1 LKINVIKQNICA
13 MEYNTEREKIVI
25 SEYGRNIQVMI
36 RHLMDIEDR
45 KQRTEAAYFI
55 VNVMAQM
62 NPQVKESND
71 YMHKLWDHLHIIAKY
86 ELDVDGP
93 YPKPTPEMQKK
104 KPEHVGYQKNNIRYG
119 HYGQY
124 IYDVVKKVK
133 EMEDGP
139 KKQAIL
145 INIANQM
152 KRDYLNWNRDTVND
166 LLILDDLYK
175 ISGEEIALPME
186 TKLIPTSEIL
196 NKTQNQQQQNQKK
209 KNGSNNNNNKKN
221 NNNKNQPQAKQNN
234 PNRPNRKN

>member
-1 LKINVIKQNICA
+1 

-71 YMHKLWDHLHIIAKY
+71 YMHKLWDHLHIIADYK
-86 ELDVDGP
+86 LDVDGP
-93 YPKPTPEMQKK
+93 YPVPTPEMQKK

-175 ISGEEIALPME
+175 ISGEEITLPME
-186 TKLIPTSEIL
+186 TKLIPTNEIL
-196 NKTQNQQQQNQKK
+196 NKPQNQQQNQKK
-209 KNGSNNNNNKKN
+209 KNGGTNNNNNKK